1 MLARS
6 YRARSYRALSIGALS
21 GGARLIGA
29 RSVGAR
35 SISAHSP
42 RGVAQALRAEPPAA
56 ALAFAA
62 ILALALMGAAV
73 AAGPPAAPAAAALA
87 AAPADAPVS
96 GQPARPVS
104 TFTLPNGL
112 TVVLAED
119 HSLPKVVI
127 ATRFAVGSKNEAP
140 GRTGFAHLFE
150 HLMFM
155 GTHRVPGNQY
165 DVLMETAGGENNA
178 FTSEDNT
185 TYFSLGP
192 AEILPTLL
200 WLDADRL
207 QQLADAMT
215 KDKVDL
221 QRSVVRNERRQSYE
235 NAPYG
240 QAALV
245 LPEML
250 WPEGHPYRHPVIG
263 SHEDLQAATLEDV
276 QAFFRSWYVPANAV
290 LVVAGDFDPARA
302 REAVEQTFGA
312 VPARPVASLPPAPP
326 AGLASEV
333 RRVLVDQ
340 VEFPRLVLVWHSPAR
355 YAEGEAAMTLA
366 ASLLAGSASSRLDRR
381 LKIERQLAQDISV
394 QQDSRELG
402 GLFQI
407 EITAAPGADLEEIK
421 RETLAELA
429 GLTADGPTPEELA
442 RQLAVFEAGFRRQ
455 QESFVGRAVA
465 MTEYH
470 HYLGRADG
478 FAHDLDRFTSLTP
491 EAVRD
496 AARAVFGPGR
506 ADLRILPASAV
517 VAGADLDRRPE
528 PFAPR
533 PFAPPRVETFRLPN
547 GIRVDF
553 APRPGTG
560 LFAGGLLVSGG
571 ERLLPA
577 GQAGLGA
584 LTATLLT
591 AGAGGRDA
599 TAFAAAVEAL
609 GGHIAAEHG
618 REALAVH
625 VSGLSAR
632 LEPTLD
638 LLADA
643 CQRPNLAAADF
654 DRERQLQ
661 LASIAAR
668 ADDPSAVARAAGA
681 ALLYGPEDWRG
692 RPLEGSP
699 ATVGALTLADVQA
712 AAARLLEPSRARF
725 VFVGD
730 CTRAQLESAL
740 ARRFGRWRSEKSAG
754 GAPGSREAA
763 NAALA
768 AGAPA
773 ASAAAPSAPGPGA
786 AAPGAIVLIDR
797 PGAAQTV
804 INIARAVAP
813 AEGEELAVRTCINT
827 FFGDSFTSRLN
838 QNLREKHGFT
848 YGARSAFAQDG
859 SVVTLTARSSVQTA
873 VTGAALTEF
882 KREFDGLAGGDVG
895 EEELGKAARTARR
908 VLIENAESTRSLAE
922 AMLDNA
928 RRGRAVDTLPADIAA
943 IDAATLERTRA
954 LARSGLYDWRGLL
967 VVLVGDREKVVPQ
980 LQEAGFPPPLLADAE
995 GRLLPR

>member
-1 MLARS
+1 VSARS
-6 YRARSYRALSIGALS
+6 FRARS
-21 GGARLIGA
+21 IGA
-29 RSVGAR
+29 RS
-35 SISAHSP
+35 P
-42 RGVAQALRAEPPAA
+42 RGAAPALRAKLPPAA
-56 ALAFAA
+56 PAFAS
-62 ILALALMGAAV
+62 ILALALVGAA
-73 AAGPPAAPAAAALA
+73 AFTGAPAAASA
-87 AAPADAPVS
+87 ATPADAPADAS
-96 GQPARPVS
+96 GPPARPVS

-155 GTHRVPGNQY
+155 GTHRVPGNQF
-165 DVLMETAGGENNA
+165 DMLMETAGGENNA

-185 TYFSLGP
+185 TYYSLGP
-192 AEILPTLL
+192 AEILPALL

-207 QQLADAMT
+207 QQLDDAMT
-215 KDKVDL
+215 QEKLDL

-250 WPEGHPYRHPVIG
+250 WPEGHSYRHPVIG

-276 QAFFRSWYVPANAV
+276 KGFFRSWYVPGNAV
-290 LVVAGDFDPARA
+290 LVVAGDFDPAQA
-302 REAVEQTFGA
+302 REAVERTFGA
-312 VPARPVASLPPAPP
+312 VPARPVAALPPAPP
-326 AGLASEV
+326 AGLAGEA

-340 VEFPRLVLVWHSPAR
+340 VEFPQLVLVWHSPAR
-355 YAEGEAAMTLA
+355 YAEGDAAMTLA

-381 LKIERQLAQDISV
+381 LKIERQLAQDIAV
-394 QQDSRELG
+394 FQDSREWG

-407 EITAAPGADLEEIK
+407 QITAAPGADLEEIK
-421 RETLAELA
+421 RQTLGVLA
-429 GLTADGPTPEELA
+429 DLSADGPAPEELA
-442 RQLAVFEAGFRRQ
+442 RQLAVFEADFRRQ
-455 QESFVGRAVA
+455 QESFIGRAVA

-470 HYLGRADG
+470 HFLGRADG
-478 FAHDLDRFTSLTP
+478 FAHDLARFTSLTP

-533 PFAPPRVETFRLPN
+533 PFAAPRVETFQLAN

-560 LFAGGLLVSGG
+560 LFAGGLLVDGG

-577 GQAGLGA
+577 NQAGLGT
-584 LTATLLT
+584 LTASLLT

-609 GGHIAAEHG
+609 GGNIQAELG

-643 CQRPNLAAADF
+643 CLRPNLAAADF

-661 LASIAAR
+661 LAGIAAR
-668 ADDPSAVARAAGA
+668 ADNPNAVARTAGA

-692 RPLEGSP
+692 RPLEGSL
-699 ATVGALTLADVQA
+699 ATVGALALADVEA

-725 VFVGD
+725 VFAGD

-740 ARRFGRWRSEKSAG
+740 AKRFGKWRGEKGAG
-754 GAPGSREAA
+754 GAP
-763 NAALA
+763 
-768 AGAPA
+768 APA
-773 ASAAAPSAPGPGA
+773 DAAPGAGA
-786 AAPGAIVLIDR
+786 AAPGAIVLVDR

-813 AEGEELAVRTCINT
+813 AGGAELAVRTCINT

-859 SVVTLTARSSVQTA
+859 GVVTLTARSSVQTA

-895 EEELGKAARTARR
+895 EEELGKAARTSRR

-928 RRGRAVDTLPADIAA
+928 RRGRAIDTLPADIAA
-943 IDAATLERTRA
+943 VDAVTLERTRA
-954 LARSGLYDWRGLL
+954 LAQSGLYDWRGLL
-967 VVLVGDREKVVPQ
+967 VVLVGDRAQVAPQ
-980 LQEAGFPPPLLADAE
+980 LKEAGFPEPLLADEE

>member
-1 MLARS
+1 M
-6 YRARSYRALSIGALS
+6 
-21 GGARLIGA
+21 
-29 RSVGAR
+29 
-35 SISAHSP
+35 
-42 RGVAQALRAEPPAA
+42 
-56 ALAFAA
+56 LAFAS
-62 ILALALMGAAV
+62 ILALALVGIAAV
-73 AAGPPAAPAAAALA
+73 AGVSAAAPAATPAG
-87 AAPADAPVS
+87 APAP
-96 GQPARPVS
+96 GQAARPVA

-155 GTHRVPGNQY
+155 GTHRVPGNQF
-165 DVLMETAGGENNA
+165 DMLMETAGGENNA

-185 TYFSLGP
+185 TYYSLGP

-207 QQLADAMT
+207 QQLDDAMT
-215 KDKVDL
+215 AEKVDL

-263 SHEDLQAATLEDV
+263 SHEDLQAATFEDV
-276 QAFFRSWYVPANAV
+276 QAFFRSWYVPGNAV
-290 LVVAGDFDPARA
+290 LVVAGDFDPAQA
-302 REAVEQTFGA
+302 RQAVEETFGA
-312 VPARPVASLPPAPP
+312 VPARPVAALPPAPP
-326 AGLASEV
+326 AGLAGEV

-340 VEFPRLVLVWHSPAR
+340 VEFPQLVLVWHSPAR
-355 YAEGEAAMTLA
+355 YAEGDAAMTLA
-366 ASLLAGSASSRLDRR
+366 AGLLAGSASSRLDRR
-381 LKIERQLAQDISV
+381 LKIERQLAQDIAAF
-394 QQDSRELG
+394 QDSRELSS
-402 GLFQI
+402 LFQI

-421 RETLAELA
+421 RETLAVLA
-429 GLTADGPTPEELA
+429 DLQDAGPTPDELA

-455 QESFVGRAVA
+455 QESFIGRAVA

-470 HYLGRADG
+470 HFLGRADG
-478 FAHDLDRFTSLTP
+478 FAHDLARFTSLTP
-491 EAVRD
+491 AVVRD

-517 VAGADLDRRPE
+517 VAAADLDRRPE

-533 PFAPPRVETFRLPN
+533 PFAPPRVETFQLPN

-560 LFAGGLLVSGG
+560 LFAGGLLVNGG

-577 GQAGLGA
+577 AQAGLGG

-609 GGHIAAEHG
+609 GGNIQAELG
-618 REALAVH
+618 RETLAVH
-625 VSGLSAR
+625 VSGLSAK

-643 CQRPNLAAADF
+643 CLRPNLAAADF

-661 LASIAAR
+661 LAAIEAR
-668 ADDPSAVARAAGA
+668 ADNPNAVARTAGA

-692 RPLEGSP
+692 RPLEGSL
-699 ATVGALTLADVQA
+699 ATVGALALADVHA

-725 VFVGD
+725 VFAGD
-730 CTRAQLESAL
+730 CTRTQLESAL
-740 ARRFGRWRSEKSAG
+740 ARRFGKWRGEKGAG
-754 GAPGSREAA
+754 GAPAPAEGTTAA
-763 NAALA
+763 AATATAAL
-768 AGAPA
+768 P
-773 ASAAAPSAPGPGA
+773 APGPGA
-786 AAPGAIVLIDR
+786 AAPGAIVLVDR

-813 AEGEELAVRTCINT
+813 AEGEELAGRTCINT

-882 KREFDGLAGGDVG
+882 KREFDALAGGDVG

-908 VLIENAESTRSLAE
+908 VIIENAESTRSLAE

-943 IDAATLERTRA
+943 VDATTLERTRA

-967 VVLVGDREKVVPQ
+967 VVLVGDRAQVAPQ
-980 LQEAGFPPPLLADAE
+980 LKEAGFPEPLLADEE